1 MRSKIAERERRRE
14 LKQRESLR
22 RQVVQMVIDE
32 MAQQERPRE
41 IAIQLEQ
48 QKKSLAAIGAA
59 HADDRYAL
67 QRSSLYRRFYEPTR
81 EEREQR
87 EENWHRRRSE
97 HRLQRDAR
105 LAQIQVCVCALSRG
119 SAPLLYPRVAFSH
132 AFTLVLSPSLSHTTH
147 IHSHRGP
154 IATAPSVHRPSRKHA
169 RTRSPRRAKGGSW
182 KRRGDMGSGSR
193 KSPRRLAPPRC
204 GACPPHDLWAS
215 RPRPCTAASEAAPS
229 FRVFPAYCTLTY
241 PGVDVPPPAT

>member
-1 MRSKIAERERRRE
+1 MSSSLPRLAPYARSLTADCQRIQEEQRVRSKIAERERRRE

-132 AFTLVLSPSLSHTTH
+132 AFTLVLSPSLSHTHTFPPRTFRH
-147 IHSHRGP
+147 RPFRAQALEEARSHSLAAASQRRLLEAKGRYGERLAK
-154 IATAPSVHRPSRKHA
+154 IASSASAPSL
-169 RTRSPRRAKGGSW
+169 RS
-182 KRRGDMGSGSR
+182 
-193 KSPRRLAPPRC
+193 LPP
-204 GACPPHDLWAS
+204 
-215 RPRPCTAASEAAPS
+215 T
-229 FRVFPAYCTLTY
+229 
-241 PGVDVPPPAT
+241 

>member
-1 MRSKIAERERRRE
+1 MSSSLPRLAPYARSLTADCQRIQEEQRVRSKIAERERRRE

-105 LAQIQVCVCALSRG
+105 LAQIQVCVCALAG
-119 SAPLLYPRVAFSH
+119 LGAAPLPPRRF
-132 AFTLVLSPSLSHTTH
+132 LSCVHSSPQPFSLSHTYIPTADL
-147 IHSHRGP
+147 SPPPLPCTGPRGSTL
-154 IATAPSVHRPSRKHA
+154 ALA
-169 RTRSPRRAKGGSW
+169 
-182 KRRGDMGSGSR
+182 RRGEP
-193 KSPRRLAPPRC
+193 K
-204 GACPPHDLWAS
+204 
-215 RPRPCTAASEAAPS
+215 AAPGS
-229 FRVFPAYCTLTY
+229 EGAIRGAARENRLV
-241 PGVDVPPPAT
+241 G

>member
-1 MRSKIAERERRRE
+1 MSSSLPRLAPYARSLTADCQRIQEEQRVRSKIAERERRRE

-105 LAQIQVCVCALSRG
+105 LAQIQVCVCALAGLGAAPLPPRRFLSCVHSSPQPFSLTHHTHTFPPRTYRHRPFRAQALEEARSHSLAAASQRRLLEAKG
-119 SAPLLYPRVAFSH
+119 RYGERLAKIASSASAP
-132 AFTLVLSPSLSHTTH
+132 SL
-147 IHSHRGP
+147 
-154 IATAPSVHRPSRKHA
+154 
-169 RTRSPRRAKGGSW
+169 RS
-182 KRRGDMGSGSR
+182 
-193 KSPRRLAPPRC
+193 LPP
-204 GACPPHDLWAS
+204 
-215 RPRPCTAASEAAPS
+215 T
-229 FRVFPAYCTLTY
+229 
-241 PGVDVPPPAT
+241 

>member
-81 EEREQR
+81 EELEQR
-87 EENWHRRRSE
+87 EDNWHRRRSE

-132 AFTLVLSPSLSHTTH
+132 AFTVVLSPSLSHTHTVPPRTFRH
-147 IHSHRGP
+147 RPFRAQALEEARSHSLAAASQRRLLEAKGRYGERLAK
-154 IATAPSVHRPSRKHA
+154 IASSASAPSL
-169 RTRSPRRAKGGSW
+169 RS
-182 KRRGDMGSGSR
+182 
-193 KSPRRLAPPRC
+193 LPP
-204 GACPPHDLWAS
+204 
-215 RPRPCTAASEAAPS
+215 T
-229 FRVFPAYCTLTY
+229 
-241 PGVDVPPPAT
+241 

>member
-1 MRSKIAERERRRE
+1 MSSSLPRLAPYARSLTADCQRIQEEQRVRSKIAERERRRE

-105 LAQIQVCVCALSRG
+105 
-119 SAPLLYPRVAFSH
+119 RVEVDA
-132 AFTLVLSPSLSHTTH
+132 AVLREGAEPV
-147 IHSHRGP
+147 P
-154 IATAPSVHRPSRKHA
+154 ISQLRA
-169 RTRSPRRAKGGSW
+169 RQARRVDG
-182 KRRGDMGSGSR
+182 RRG
-193 KSPRRLAPPRC
+193 
-204 GACPPHDLWAS
+204 
-215 RPRPCTAASEAAPS
+215 
-229 FRVFPAYCTLTY
+229 
-241 PGVDVPPPAT
+241 

>member
-1 MRSKIAERERRRE
+1 MSSSLPRLAPYARSLTADCQRIQEEQRVRSKIAERERRRE

-87 EENWHRRRSE
+87 EDNWHRRRSE

-132 AFTLVLSPSLSHTTH
+132 AFTVVLSPSLSHTHTFPPRTFRH
-147 IHSHRGP
+147 RPFRAQALEEARSHSLAAASQRRLLEAKGRYGERLAK
-154 IATAPSVHRPSRKHA
+154 IASSASAPSL
-169 RTRSPRRAKGGSW
+169 RS
-182 KRRGDMGSGSR
+182 
-193 KSPRRLAPPRC
+193 LPP
-204 GACPPHDLWAS
+204 
-215 RPRPCTAASEAAPS
+215 T
-229 FRVFPAYCTLTY
+229 
-241 PGVDVPPPAT
+241 

>member
-1 MRSKIAERERRRE
+1 MSSSLPRLAPYARSLTADCQRIQEEQRVRSKIAERERRRE

-81 EEREQR
+81 EELEQR
-87 EENWHRRRSE
+87 EDNWHRRRSE

-132 AFTLVLSPSLSHTTH
+132 AFTVVLSPSLSHTHTFPPRTFRH
-147 IHSHRGP
+147 RPFRAQALEEARSHSLAAASQRRLLEAKGRYGERLAK
-154 IATAPSVHRPSRKHA
+154 IASSASAPSL
-169 RTRSPRRAKGGSW
+169 RS
-182 KRRGDMGSGSR
+182 
-193 KSPRRLAPPRC
+193 LPP
-204 GACPPHDLWAS
+204 
-215 RPRPCTAASEAAPS
+215 T
-229 FRVFPAYCTLTY
+229 
-241 PGVDVPPPAT
+241 

>member
-1 MRSKIAERERRRE
+1 MSSSLPRLAPYARSLTADCQRIQEEQRVRSKIAERERRRE

-87 EENWHRRRSE
+87 EDNWHRRRSE

-132 AFTLVLSPSLSHTTH
+132 AFTVVLSPSLSHTHTFPPRTFRH
-147 IHSHRGP
+147 RPFRAQALEEARSHPLAAASHRRLLEAKGRYGERLAK
-154 IATAPSVHRPSRKHA
+154 IASSASAPSL
-169 RTRSPRRAKGGSW
+169 RS
-182 KRRGDMGSGSR
+182 
-193 KSPRRLAPPRC
+193 LPP
-204 GACPPHDLWAS
+204 
-215 RPRPCTAASEAAPS
+215 T
-229 FRVFPAYCTLTY
+229 
-241 PGVDVPPPAT
+241 

>member
-1 MRSKIAERERRRE
+1 MSSSLPRLAPYARSLTADCQRIQEEQRVRSKIAERERRRE

-87 EENWHRRRSE
+87 EDNWHRRRSE

-132 AFTLVLSPSLSHTTH
+132 AFTVVLSPSLSHTHTVPPRTFRH
-147 IHSHRGP
+147 RPFRAQALEEARSHSLAAASQRRLLEAKGRYGERLAK
-154 IATAPSVHRPSRKHA
+154 IASSASAPSL
-169 RTRSPRRAKGGSW
+169 RS
-182 KRRGDMGSGSR
+182 
-193 KSPRRLAPPRC
+193 LPP
-204 GACPPHDLWAS
+204 
-215 RPRPCTAASEAAPS
+215 T
-229 FRVFPAYCTLTY
+229 
-241 PGVDVPPPAT
+241 

>member
-1 MRSKIAERERRRE
+1 MSSSLPRLAPYARSLTADCQRIQEEQRVRSKIAERERRRE

-87 EENWHRRRSE
+87 EDNWHRRRSE

-132 AFTLVLSPSLSHTTH
+132 AFTVVLSPSLSHTHTFPPRTFRH
-147 IHSHRGP
+147 RPFRAQALEEARSHSLAAASQRRLLDAKGRYGERLAK
-154 IATAPSVHRPSRKHA
+154 IASSASAPSL
-169 RTRSPRRAKGGSW
+169 RS
-182 KRRGDMGSGSR
+182 
-193 KSPRRLAPPRC
+193 LPP
-204 GACPPHDLWAS
+204 
-215 RPRPCTAASEAAPS
+215 T
-229 FRVFPAYCTLTY
+229 
-241 PGVDVPPPAT
+241 

>member
-1 MRSKIAERERRRE
+1 MSSSLPRLAPYARSLTADCQRIQEEQRVRSKIAERERRRE

-81 EEREQR
+81 EELEQR
-87 EENWHRRRSE
+87 EDNWHRRRSE

-132 AFTLVLSPSLSHTTH
+132 AFTLVLSPSLSHTHTFPPRTFRH
-147 IHSHRGP
+147 RPFRAQALEEARSHSLAAASQRRLLEAKGRYGERLAK
-154 IATAPSVHRPSRKHA
+154 IASSASAPSL
-169 RTRSPRRAKGGSW
+169 RS
-182 KRRGDMGSGSR
+182 
-193 KSPRRLAPPRC
+193 LPP
-204 GACPPHDLWAS
+204 
-215 RPRPCTAASEAAPS
+215 T
-229 FRVFPAYCTLTY
+229 
-241 PGVDVPPPAT
+241 